1 MIRTRRHLFWYELRN
16 VFGNWYTLVFGM
28 AFPVLMAIVISQT
41 ALQDVPE
48 AFKPTAITGVVLG
61 FAQLIPMA
69 GIFLGHSAIYAKE
82 LEDKVPLRMQLFGF
96 SQRLI
101 LWAKLQAQLVF
112 QTLALLLHFGL
123 LYPILGYDRP
133 SPAGLIIYLLVLYS
147 LATIYFVLAHGI
159 ANFFRRF
166 GPAYGLSMLIYFIF
180 MLLGGMMG
188 VTSAMLPKPVRALAD
203 LLPPTHLSKP
213 AITDLWI
220 GSAYNF
226 SMLGQ
231 AMLFFGALSLLVLFG
246 SFIYRRNRA
255 Y

>member
-1 MIRTRRHLFWYELRN
+1 
-16 VFGNWYTLVFGM
+16 
-28 AFPVLMAIVISQT
+28 
-41 ALQDVPE
+41 
-48 AFKPTAITGVVLG
+48 
-61 FAQLIPMA
+61 
-69 GIFLGHSAIYAKE
+69 
-82 LEDKVPLRMQLFGF
+82 
-96 SQRLI
+96 
-101 LWAKLQAQLVF
+101 
-112 QTLALLLHFGL
+112 
-123 LYPILGYDRP
+123 
-133 SPAGLIIYLLVLYS
+133 
-147 LATIYFVLAHGI
+147 
-159 ANFFRRF
+159 
-166 GPAYGLSMLIYFIF
+166 MLIYFNF

-220 GSAYNF
+220 GSAYNY